1 MYIIAICYED
11 RLGQTMCGIAGVLN
25 FDGQEVSREFLKR
38 MGDSLVHRGPDGEGF
53 FTDGPVGLVHRRLSI
68 IDLSTGDQPM
78 FSEDRNYCI
87 VYNGE
92 LYNFQE
98 IKSLLCK
105 KGYIFRTQSDT
116 EVIIYAFQEWREK
129 CLDLFRGMFSFVIW
143 DKSRKTLFAAR
154 DRVGVKPFFY
164 YLNDSKFIFGSEIKA
179 ILQDKLL
186 DRTIDLSA
194 LCEYLQYGYIPSPK
208 TIYSKICKL
217 PPAHYLFIKITNEST
232 DLTAAPQPYWNFR
245 YQPNTNKK
253 ESEWLQEIESTLS
266 ESVKLHMISDVPI
279 GAFLSGGVDSSAV
292 SVLMAKFTDHLKTFT
307 IGLNEEGYDESPYAR
322 EVADI
327 IKSDHFEK
335 IVTPDHIENLLPKL
349 VWHYDEP
356 FADSSAVP
364 TYYISN
370 VIRDHVTVALSGD
383 GGDEVFGGYQ
393 RYGDIVKYDMDIKSE
408 NAVQKTIRTGMK
420 NVGGILPKG
429 FVGKNYL
436 TYKTLDPV
444 KRYYGM
450 VNIFSNEQVRRMLPA
465 LSAPS
470 YRSDIFS
477 EYTGPESGDEFLSK
491 IQNIDMHTYLPE
503 NNLTKVD
510 RASMA
515 HSIEVRVPLLDH
527 KLIELLAQTPS
538 VLRMKDFDKKYL
550 LKSVMLKHLPK
561 DVLYRR
567 KRGFSLPMKDWFR
580 NNQNFAN
587 LATHTILKNDLIR
600 EYFDSHFIQ
609 QMINEHMHT
618 KKNHSSRLWSLFFLS
633 IWYDDYFK
641 KI

>member
-1 MYIIAICYED
+1 
-11 RLGQTMCGIAGVLN
+11 MCGIAGVLN
-25 FDGQEVSREFLKR
+25 FDGQPVSRELLKR
-38 MGDSLVHRGPDGEGF
+38 MGDSLIHRGPDGEGF
-53 FTDGPVGLVHRRLSI
+53 FADGPVGLAHRRLSI

-78 FSEDRNYCI
+78 FSKDRNYCI
-87 VYNGE
+87 IYNGE
-92 LYNFQE
+92 LYNFKE
-98 IKSLLCK
+98 IKFLLCK
-105 KGYIFRTQSDT
+105 KGYTFQTQSDT
-116 EVIIYAFQEWREK
+116 EVIVYAFQEWREK
-129 CLDLFRGMFSFVIW
+129 CLNMFRGMFSFVIW
-143 DKSRKTLFAAR
+143 DKKQQTLFAAR

-164 YLNDSKFIFGSEIKA
+164 YLDNSRFIFGSEIKA
-179 ILQDKLL
+179 ILQDKSL

-208 TIYSKICKL
+208 TIYTKICKL
-217 PPAHYLFIKITNEST
+217 PPAHYLFVKITNGST
-232 DLTAAPQPYWNFR
+232 DLTVAPQPYWNFR
-245 YQPNTNKK
+245 YQLDTHKK
-253 ESEWLQEIESTLS
+253 EEEWLQEIESTLS
-266 ESVKLHMISDVPI
+266 ESVKLNMISDVPI

-327 IKSDHFEK
+327 IKSVHFDK
-335 IVTPDHIENLLPKL
+335 IVTPGHIENLLPKL

-393 RYGDIVKYDMDIKSE
+393 RYEDIVKYYMDFKS
-408 NAVQKTIRTGMK
+408 ASAPQKTIRAGMK

-429 FVGKNYL
+429 FIGKNYL
-436 TYKTLDPV
+436 IYKSLDPV
-444 KRYYGM
+444 KRYYNM
-450 VNIFSNEQVRRMLPA
+450 VNIFSSEQVKRMLPT
-465 LSAPS
+465 LSVS
-470 YRSDIFS
+470 LYRSDIFS
-477 EYTGPESGDEFLSK
+477 EYAGAELGDEFLSK

-515 HSIEVRVPLLDH
+515 NSIEVRVPLLDH

-538 VLRMKDFDKKYL
+538 ALRMKDFDKKYL

-561 DVLYRR
+561 EVLYRR

-580 NNQNFAN
+580 NNQAFAN
-587 LATHTILKNDLIR
+587 IATNTIFKNDLIR
-600 EYFDSHFIQ
+600 EYFDAQYIHR
-609 QMINEHMHT
+609 MINEHMHT
-618 KKNHSSRLWSLFFLS
+618 QKNHSSRLWSLFFLS
-633 IWYDDYFK
+633 VWYDDYFK
-641 KI
+641 KT

>member
-1 MYIIAICYED
+1 
-11 RLGQTMCGIAGVLN
+11 MCGIAGVLN
-25 FDGQEVSREFLKR
+25 FNGQPVSKEYLKR
-38 MGDSLVHRGPDGEGF
+38 MGDSLAHRGPDGEGF
-53 FTDGPVGLVHRRLSI
+53 FTDGPVGLAHRRLSI

-78 FSEDRNYCI
+78 FSQDRNYCI

-98 IKSLLCK
+98 IKSILYK
-105 KGYIFRTQSDT
+105 KGYTFRTHSDT

-129 CLDLFRGMFSFVIW
+129 CLNMFRGMFAFVIW
-143 DKSRKTLFAAR
+143 DKKQQTLFAAR
-154 DRVGVKPFFY
+154 DRVGIKPFFY
-164 YLNDSKFIFGSEIKA
+164 YRDNSKFIFGSEIKA
-179 ILQDKLL
+179 ILQDKSL
-186 DRTIDLSA
+186 DRLIDHSA

-217 PPAHYLFIKITNEST
+217 PPAHYLFVKIANGST
-232 DLTAAPQPYWNFR
+232 GLTATPQPYWNFH
-245 YQPNTNKK
+245 YQPDTHKK
-253 ESEWLQEIESTLS
+253 EAEWLQEIESTLS
-266 ESVKLHMISDVPI
+266 ESAKLHMISDVPI
-279 GAFLSGGVDSSAV
+279 GAFLSGGVDSSAI
-292 SVLMAKFTDHLKTFT
+292 SVLMSQFTGHLKTFT
-307 IGLNEEGYDESPYAR
+307 VGLTEEGYDESPYAR

-335 IVTPDHIENLLPKL
+335 IVTPNHMEHLLPKL

-356 FADSSAVP
+356 FADSSAIP

-370 VIRDHVTVALSGD
+370 VIRNHVTVALSGD

-393 RYGDIVKYDMDIKSE
+393 RYGDIVKYNMDFKSA
-408 NAVQKTIRTGMK
+408 NVVQKTIRAGMK
-420 NVGGILPKG
+420 LTGAILPHG
-429 FVGKNYL
+429 FVWKNYL
-436 TYKTLDPV
+436 NYKTIDPV
-444 KRYYGM
+444 KRYYSM
-450 VNIFSNEQVRRMLPA
+450 VNIFSSDQVKRLLPA
-465 LSAPS
+465 LSVSS

-477 EYTGPESGDEFLSK
+477 QYVGAESGDEFLSK

-515 HSIEVRVPLLDH
+515 NSIEVRVPLLDH

-538 VLRMKDFDKKYL
+538 TLRMKDFDKKYL
-550 LKSVMLKHLPK
+550 LKSVMLKYLPK
-561 DVLYRR
+561 QVLYRR

-580 NNQNFAN
+580 NNQAFLN
-587 LATHTILKNDLIR
+587 LATNAIFKNDLIR
-600 EYFDSHFIQ
+600 EYFDSKFIH
-609 QMINEHMHT
+609 QMINEHMYT

-633 IWYDDYFK
+633 VWYDDYFK